1 MTTYARILYPDR
13 AEDMR
18 QNPRLRQGYRV
29 FLDHWPDFIKFL
41 KQSYERVVARQAS
54 FALSIYGP
62 QGVGKTLL
70 ADKLRTDFFVTKEY
84 LQYGS
89 LEYDPNNLWH
99 ILSSGYNK
107 DTDSI
112 KNATENTEFIEAS
125 DVSNWV
131 ENVSNWSSSHPTRA
145 KIVILDNA
153 ERAYFGSGLAGLD
166 EAEYISKRNDPAL
179 TVHIAQQFV
188 RLARSSI
195 RGTLF
200 IILGNDKE
208 FLSTFHTTCESQH
221 RGMVD
226 FQHLP
231 LPSPKDKE
239 TIVRI
244 NINRLNTVSYWSCVD
259 KSGPEK
265 KRELYDTLKSVATF
279 PDTFYAVD
287 EAFSEAQAR
296 QGRPANKC
304 ILSLV
309 LLTRDISSGYNI
321 ARHLSGGQETTPI
334 LKHEISEI
342 YAINKNYCQV
352 VMPNNLDQAAML
364 ESEFTLRLVTL
375 SDKWIKQFLG
385 DIFSQTLAID
395 CLYSLL
401 KHPRIGQSQDIYY
414 DEQME
419 FCNKITE
426 SLAGADRGEV
436 DNFWSIGSRRS
447 VMYEKI
453 LKSYFQGYNKAF
465 CKGFSRR
472 PDILLEPYTPCAML
486 SAKNND
492 ATEINEAISRRCHAV
507 EVTAQMHATPESIVN
522 YLSGKLPGYI
532 QLVQEH

>member
-1 MTTYARILYPDR
+1 MYARILYPDR

-29 FLDHWPDFIKFL
+29 FLDHWPNFIKFL

-70 ADKLRTDFFVTKEY
+70 ADKLRTDFNSTKESV
-84 LQYGS
+84 QHGS
-89 LEYDPNNLWH
+89 FDYDPNNLWH
-99 ILSSGYNK
+99 ILSSGYGK
-107 DTDSI
+107 DIDSI
-112 KNATENTEFIEAS
+112 KRSTENTEFIEAS
-125 DVSNWV
+125 DLSNWV
-131 ENVSNWSSSHPTRA
+131 ETVSNWSSSHPSRA

-153 ERAYFGSGLAGLD
+153 ERAYFGAGLAGLD
-166 EAEYISKRNDPAL
+166 EAEFISKRKDESL
-179 TVHIAQQFV
+179 TIHIAQQFI

-200 IILGNDKE
+200 IILGNDEE
-208 FLSTFHTTCESQH
+208 FLSTFYETCESQH
-221 RGMVD
+221 RGMVS

-244 NINRLNTVSYWSCVD
+244 NVNRLNKVSYWSCVD

-265 KRELYDTLKSVATF
+265 KRELYETLKSVATF

-309 LLTRDISSGYNI
+309 LLSRDISSSSTI
-321 ARHLSGGQETTPI
+321 AKHLSGEQSITPI
-334 LKHEISEI
+334 LKHEVSEI
-342 YAINKNYCQV
+342 YVINKNYCQI
-352 VMPNNLDQAAML
+352 VMPNNIDQAAML
-364 ESEFTLRLVTL
+364 ESEFTLRFITL
-375 SDKWIKQFLG
+375 SNKWIKQFLG
-385 DIFSQTLAID
+385 DVFSQTLAID

-401 KHPRIGQSQDIYY
+401 KHPRIGHSQDLYY
-414 DEQME
+414 EEQIN
-419 FCNKITE
+419 FCDQIE
-426 SLAGADRGEV
+426 QSLMGADQTQI
-436 DNFWSIGSRRS
+436 DNFWTIGSRRS
-447 VMYEKI
+447 VIYEKI
-453 LKSYFQGYNKAF
+453 LKSYFRGYNRSF
-465 CKGFSRR
+465 CKGFPKR

-486 SAKNND
+486 SASNNN
-492 ATEINEAISRRCHAV
+492 ATEINEAISRRCHSV
-507 EVTAQMHATPESIVN
+507 EVTAQMHATPESVVN
-522 YLSGKLPGYI
+522 YLSGKLPNYI
-532 QLVQEH
+532 QLVQEL